1 MKKFTLIE
9 LLVVIAII
17 GILTSMLLPAIS
29 NARSK
34 GIQAVCTNNLKQ
46 LSIATHSYL
55 GDNSDWFM
63 GNFNYNTNGTDNSSC
78 HYKISAYIG
87 LNPPDTGQY
96 SEKVPNALQC
106 PLEPQPYKDD
116 SVRTYCS
123 YQFTYRR
130 ITNLSKHPGLLV
142 RNYEGGKS
150 IATISYPSDTVAAVE
165 GLQSSYLNVV
175 GGSVRE
181 SADYNLF
188 EGAVD
193 YEFNFFPHG
202 QEKMQTMWVDGH
214 VKNVIRTFIFDTS
227 ENTDKGNAQGSK
239 WDSDR

>member
-1 MKKFTLIE
+1 MKKFTLVE

-17 GILTSMLLPAIS
+17 GILSSMLLPAIS
-29 NARSK
+29 KARLK
-34 GIQAVCTNNLKQ
+34 GMQAVCTNNLKQ

-63 GNFNYNTNGTDNSSC
+63 GNWKDSNTFQDNSSW
-78 HYKISAYIG
+78 HYKLSSYIG

-96 SEKVPNALQC
+96 VEKIPNALHC
-106 PLEPQPYKDD
+106 PLEPEPYTENGK
-116 SVRTYCS
+116 RTHSS

-130 ITNLSKHPGLLV
+130 ITNLVKHPGLLV

-214 VKNVIRTFIFDTS
+214 VKNVTRTFIFDTP